1 MLETPPPSQLSQV
14 ISQSIAPAFIL
25 GAVASFISV
34 LVTRLNRIIDRCR
47 LLAGRDQNEGSP
59 DLVGVV
65 DIARLNARAELINR
79 AILWAVG
86 SALSTLLLM
95 IVAFISAFLELPHER
110 GVGFLFLV
118 ALVLFGAS
126 LTYFGR
132 EIRIVIKDPNNF
144 D

>member
-1 MLETPPPSQLSQV
+1 MLEAAPPSQLSQV

-47 LLAGRDQNEGSP
+47 LIAGRDQNQGSP

-65 DIARLNARAELINR
+65 DISRLNARAELINR
-79 AILWAVG
+79 AIFWAVG
-86 SALSTLLLM
+86 SALSSLLLM
-95 IVAFISAFLELPHER
+95 IVAFISAFLEPHER

>member
-14 ISQSIAPAFIL
+14 ISQSIAPAFVL

-47 LLAGRDQNEGSP
+47 LLAGHDQNQGSP

-65 DIARLNARAELINR
+65 DISGLNARAELINR

-126 LTYFGR
+126 LTYFGK

>member
-14 ISQSIAPAFIL
+14 ISQSIAPAFVL

-47 LLAGRDQNEGSP
+47 LVDGHDQNRGSP

-65 DIARLNARAELINR
+65 DISRLNARAELINR

-95 IVAFISAFLELPHER
+95 IVAFISAFFELPHER

>member
-1 MLETPPPSQLSQV
+1 MLEAPPPSQLQQV
-14 ISQSIAPAFIL
+14 ISQSIAPAFVL

-47 LLAGRDQNEGSP
+47 LLAAHDQNQRSP
-59 DLVGVV
+59 DLGGVG
-65 DIARLNARAELINR
+65 DISRLNARAELINR
-79 AILWAVG
+79 AILFAIG

-110 GVGFLFLV
+110 GVAILFVV

-126 LTYFGR
+126 LIYFGK
-132 EIRIVIKDPNNF
+132 EVRIVIKDPNNF